1 MAIPLGGGLRYV
13 KRMKLTT
20 APLKC
25 EDEVVARRSSGRM
38 SGVLGEGLWSQRPT
52 PRRCRRVP
60 TIAPSSAGPTSGGN
74 QPSAL
79 FGIGTLIGIG
89 AGIGLIF
96 GTMLGNIALGLGA
109 GAALGTVTGAIVE
122 SRRNT

>member
-1 MAIPLGGGLRYV
+1 MESKTDAETLP
-13 KRMKLTT
+13 
-20 APLKC
+20 
-25 EDEVVARRSSGRM
+25 
-38 SGVLGEGLWSQRPT
+38 EGSDDR
-52 PRRCRRVP
+52 
-60 TIAPSSAGPTSGGN
+60 PSSAGPTSGGN